1 MSGSALP
8 DARLAY
14 CGQGW
19 HAGFRVAFL
28 SLILLIGW
36 EVLNETITASVGES
50 GMIIQIIKGYGSYAR
65 FKFLVNLEP
74 LNRETMNGY
83 E

>member
-1 MSGSALP
+1 MKSGL
-8 DARLAY
+8 
-14 CGQGW
+14 
-19 HAGFRVAFL
+19 RVTFL

-36 EVLNETITASVGES
+36 EVLNETVTASVGES

-74 LNRETMNGY
+74 LNREPMNGY
-83 E
+83 T